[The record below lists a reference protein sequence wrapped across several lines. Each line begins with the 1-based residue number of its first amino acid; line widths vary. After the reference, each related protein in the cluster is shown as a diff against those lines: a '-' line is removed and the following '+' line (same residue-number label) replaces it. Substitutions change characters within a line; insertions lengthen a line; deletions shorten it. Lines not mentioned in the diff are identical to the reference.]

1 MDQSSDKILNNGVA
15 IPVMALGVWMAK
27 DEKASQA
34 VQWAIQA
41 GYRHIDTA
49 SIYANEEAVGRG
61 IKASGIARKDIFIT
75 TKLWNEDVRQGRQ
88 REAFADSLK
97 ALDVDYVDLYL
108 LHWAVEGL
116 YLDSWKILEQIYEQ
130 GGARAIG
137 VCNFQQHHLE
147 KLLAEAK
154 VKPAIN
160 QFECHPYLT
169 QEPLIDFCEKEGIAC
184 EAWGPLGGRG
194 TPLVDD
200 EKLAAI
206 GARYGKSAA
215 QVMLRWNVQRGL
227 IVLPKSVR
235 QERIVANSQIFD
247 FALSDADMQAV
258 SAMNQNKRLNLS
270 LDPDNV
276 AW

>member
-1 MDQSSDKILNNGVA
+1 MELPSFKMLNNGVT
-15 IPVMALGVWMAK
+15 IPVVGLGVWMAK

-34 VQWAIQA
+34 VQWAIEA

-49 SIYANEEAVGRG
+49 KIYENEEAVGRG

-75 TKLWNEDVRQGRQ
+75 TKLWNEDMRRGRQ

-108 LHWAVEGL
+108 LHWAVEGV
-116 YLDSWKILEQIYEQ
+116 YLDSWKVLEQIYEQ

-137 VCNFQQHHLE
+137 VCNFQRHHLE
-147 KLLAEAK
+147 KLLAGAK

-169 QEPLIDFCEKEGIAC
+169 QEPLIEFCEKEGIVC
-184 EAWGPLGGRG
+184 QAWGPLGGQG

-200 EKLAAI
+200 EKLSAI
-206 GARYGKSAA
+206 GKRYGKSAA

-227 IVLPKSVR
+227 VVLPKSVR
-235 QERIVANSQIFD
+235 QDRIIANSRIFD

-258 SAMNQNKRLNLS
+258 SAMNRNKRLNLS

-276 AW
+276 TW